1 LAPLSIVIVAYQ
13 SGEFLRQ
20 CLAAAAD
27 CAGELVVVD
36 NGSPHGETE
45 TICAAFSNVRLIEL
59 DRNEGFGSAG
69 NAGVAATA
77 GRWIL
82 LLNPDA
88 WPTGNAVERLVR
100 FAEEEPGLGAVGP
113 LLFDPDGRPQ
123 RSTIRPPLSPAALA
137 LWAAFPRAVSRAYGV
152 WRGPARHTPREG
164 EFLQASALLL
174 RREAFEQVGGFD
186 ESFFM
191 YGEDTDLCTRLRAA
205 DWGVAVC
212 PDARFVHVGGGSVRD
227 EGERMGIELLRSW
240 LRLIAKH
247 KSLPQ
252 AERARRWLLMAL
264 RLRRREP
271 TAAAWLASGRVADLL
286 DVRE

>member
-1 LAPLSIVIVAYQ
+1 MI
-13 SGEFLRQ
+13 
-20 CLAAAAD
+20 
-27 CAGELVVVD
+27 D
-36 NGSPHGETE
+36 NGSPEGETE
-45 TICAAFSNVRLIEL
+45 SLCAPFSNVRLVERE
-59 DRNEGFGSAG
+59 RNEGFGVAA

-88 WPTGNAVERLVR
+88 WPTGDAVERLVR
-100 FAEEEPGLGAVGP
+100 FAEEEPRLGAVGP
-113 LLFDPDGRPQ
+113 LLFDSEGRSQ

-137 LWAAFPRAVSRAYGV
+137 LWAAFPGGVSRVYGL

-191 YGEDTDLCTRLRAA
+191 YGEDSDLCARLRAA
-205 DWGVAVC
+205 GWGVTVC
-212 PDARFVHVGGGSVRD
+212 PEARFVHVGGGSARA
-227 EGERMGIELLRSW
+227 EGERMAIELLRSW

-247 KSLPQ
+247 KSPRE
-252 AERARRWLLMAL
+252 AERARRWLLVAL

-271 TAAAWLASGRVADLL
+271 TAAAWLASGRAADLL
-286 DVRE
+286 DLAE